1 MAKQA
6 KGKKST
12 AKKAAPPPGGG
23 NAALVKE
30 LASLLPDIREDG
42 LRWLIN
48 QAQVLLHNQQVQKV
62 NLELEKLQSLE
73 RRQRGRAA
81 SSEAPARGGGVDIE
95 ENATGNSFIV
105 VLSPARK
112 FLDREEMRGLVKL
125 CQAADSPE
133 QAGPR
138 LFRWLSENRRD
149 ILLDAGVSAKND
161 SRLVA
166 LSGLVRRRY
175 TLASER

>member
-6 KGKKST
+6 KGKKS
-12 AKKAAPPPGGG
+12 AVKKAPAPPGGG
-23 NAALVKE
+23 TAPLVKE
-30 LASLLPDIREDG
+30 LTSMLPDIREEG

-48 QAQVLLHNQQVQKV
+48 QANVLLRNQQVQKV

-73 RRQRGRAA
+73 HKQRGSSAPQTAA
-81 SSEAPARGGGVDIE
+81 AEGGGVDIE

-105 VLSPARK
+105 VLSPIRK

-166 LSGLVRRRY
+166 LSGLVRSRY